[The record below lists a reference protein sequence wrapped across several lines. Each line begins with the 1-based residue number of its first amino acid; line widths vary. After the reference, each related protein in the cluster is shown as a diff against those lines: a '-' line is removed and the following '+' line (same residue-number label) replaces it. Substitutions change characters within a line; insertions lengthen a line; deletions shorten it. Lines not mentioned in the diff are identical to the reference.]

1 MGMKPRMNEHALP
14 IPGTVNQPKAVDE
27 FANISGT
34 VSTLKKTSDTPIPNT
49 VAQKQSPKT
58 F

>member
-27 FANISGT
+27 FSNISGT
-34 VSTLKKTSDTPIPNT
+34 VSTLKKTPDNPIPG
-49 VAQKQSPKT
+49 VVDQKQSPKT